1 MGQFADHNYEEQDGL
16 YTRPTLDL
24 YYLNKYWNFITTDLS
39 TEEIADLEV
48 AKKNLQAYEKLY
60 SLMEYGDDLNA
71 SLTVLSTRVANNNP
85 SVPMTVY
92 RKVILLLHISS

>member
-48 AKKNLQAYEKLY
+48 AKKNL
-60 SLMEYGDDLNA
+60 
-71 SLTVLSTRVANNNP
+71 
-85 SVPMTVY
+85 
-92 RKVILLLHISS
+92 